1 MSESL
6 PGLVQHDAERRRLP
20 RWKCDLVIDIEWGAA
35 TLQGHVC
42 ELNADFMFVELDPP
56 LWIGAKF
63 AARLVLKESV
73 KLECVV
79 RRVEPRR
86 GMALSFS
93 SGETERAVIAS
104 ALKELAKQ

>member
-1 MSESL
+1 VSQS
-6 PGLVQHDAERRRLP
+6 PPDVVHQQVERRRVP

-35 TLQGHVC
+35 QIRAHVC
-42 ELNADFMFVELDPP
+42 ELSVDSMFVELDPP

-63 AARLVLKESV
+63 AARLALAEPVQ
-73 KLECVV
+73 LECVV

-93 SGETERAVIAS
+93 SGEAERALIAL
-104 ALKELAKQ
+104 ALEKLAKQ